1 MELFDSHRKKF
12 LRRFSLLLPLCF
24 LILIS
29 SIFFISV
36 SFASDETL
44 HKEQQALE
52 QALENGAIRSY
63 AMNGQYPESLD
74 QILNDYHITYDRSR
88 FVVRYCRTWKGG
100 CQMKKRLITRHPVA
114 ELASLLLFGIFVLF
128 LLLMLLFSARIYQQT
143 VKNTNAENTLGTAVS
158 YLTTKFRQ
166 HDTVNG
172 IFTGKLDN
180 LSALCFRDTLNDQDY
195 ITYIYLDQG
204 NLKELFTSDSS
215 SANASA
221 GTTIAQLSDFQISE
235 SRPGFYSFELK
246 DSEGNKETFY
256 LHQNSVSKEAS

>member
-88 FVVRYCRTWKGG
+88 FVVEYTPNGSN
-100 CQMKKRLITRHPVA
+100 LLPYISVILLSDTSRHSWPVSMVHGMP
-114 ELASLLLFGIFVLF
+114 ASFIFSYTS
-128 LLLMLLFSARIYQQT
+128 SARS
-143 VKNTNAENTLGTAVS
+143 LRGP
-158 YLTTKFRQ
+158 R
-166 HDTVNG
+166 
-172 IFTGKLDN
+172 
-180 LSALCFRDTLNDQDY
+180 
-195 ITYIYLDQG
+195 
-204 NLKELFTSDSS
+204 
-215 SANASA
+215 
-221 GTTIAQLSDFQISE
+221 
-235 SRPGFYSFELK
+235 
-246 DSEGNKETFY
+246 
-256 LHQNSVSKEAS
+256 

>member
-74 QILNDYHITYDRSR
+74 QILNDYHITYDHSR
-88 FVVRYCRTWKGG
+88 FVVEYTPNGSNPASLYKCNSAVRYCRTWKGG
-100 CQMKKRLITRHPVA
+100 CQMKKGLSPDIQ
-114 ELASLLLFGIFVLF
+114 LLNWLLFCFLAFLF
-128 LLLMLLFSARIYQQT
+128 FFFCSCC
-143 VKNTNAENTLGTAVS
+143 
-158 YLTTKFRQ
+158 FFQ
-166 HDTVNG
+166 HA
-172 IFTGKLDN
+172 F
-180 LSALCFRDTLNDQDY
+180 
-195 ITYIYLDQG
+195 
-204 NLKELFTSDSS
+204 
-215 SANASA
+215 
-221 GTTIAQLSDFQISE
+221 IS
-235 SRPGFYSFELK
+235 RL
-246 DSEGNKETFY
+246 
-256 LHQNSVSKEAS
+256 

>member
-63 AMNGQYPESLD
+63 ASACSSAMYGQYPESLD

-88 FVVRYCRTWKGG
+88 FVVEYTPNG
-100 CQMKKRLITRHPVA
+100 
-114 ELASLLLFGIFVLF
+114 SNLLP
-128 LLLMLLFSARIYQQT
+128 
-143 VKNTNAENTLGTAVS
+143 
-158 YLTTKFRQ
+158 
-166 HDTVNG
+166 
-172 IFTGKLDN
+172 
-180 LSALCFRDTLNDQDY
+180 Y
-195 ITYIYLDQG
+195 ISVIL
-204 NLKELFTSDSS
+204 
-215 SANASA
+215 
-221 GTTIAQLSDFQISE
+221 LSDTA
-235 SRPGFYSFELK
+235 GHGK
-246 DSEGNKETFY
+246 GAAK
-256 LHQNSVSKEAS
+256 

>member
-29 SIFFISV
+29 SIFFINV

-88 FVVRYCRTWKGG
+88 FVVEYTPNG
-100 CQMKKRLITRHPVA
+100 
-114 ELASLLLFGIFVLF
+114 SNLLP
-128 LLLMLLFSARIYQQT
+128 
-143 VKNTNAENTLGTAVS
+143 
-158 YLTTKFRQ
+158 
-166 HDTVNG
+166 
-172 IFTGKLDN
+172 
-180 LSALCFRDTLNDQDY
+180 Y
-195 ITYIYLDQG
+195 ISVIL
-204 NLKELFTSDSS
+204 
-215 SANASA
+215 
-221 GTTIAQLSDFQISE
+221 LSDTA
-235 SRPGFYSFELK
+235 GHGK
-246 DSEGNKETFY
+246 GAAK
-256 LHQNSVSKEAS
+256 